1 MALLKKDH
9 EQYAPYD
16 LDFCDV
22 LHMLLSLKITYALL
36 PFIPG
41 GESEELAQFL
51 EGLEDMDI
59 LQVLHEISCVF
70 VRSGADGSVKL
81 PLDTEL
87 GKSLNRLLDPG
98 SPEQLPDGFDPTGVE
113 LEDPDFISSLLG
125 TSAKFFRT
133 AVPGLVGTDSDVSVK
148 RGLCGLQLPSLG
160 DEVLVFARRK
170 DAEKFKDGLSFPTKL
185 VVLEQT
191 GWTEI

>member
-1 MALLKKDH
+1 M
-9 EQYAPYD
+9 
-16 LDFCDV
+16 
-22 LHMLLSLKITYALL
+22 
-36 PFIPG
+36 
-41 GESEELAQFL
+41 
-51 EGLEDMDI
+51 
-59 LQVLHEISCVF
+59 
-70 VRSGADGSVKL
+70 
-81 PLDTEL
+81 
-87 GKSLNRLLDPG
+87 
-98 SPEQLPDGFDPTGVE
+98 E

>member
-22 LHMLLSLKITYALL
+22 LHMLLSLKVTYALL

-70 VRSGADGSVKL
+70 VRSGADGSVGYGAGQK
-81 PLDTEL
+81 PEP
-87 GKSLNRLLDPG
+87 SAG
-98 SPEQLPDGFDPTGVE
+98 SWQSGAA
-113 LEDPDFISSLLG
+113 S
-125 TSAKFFRT
+125 
-133 AVPGLVGTDSDVSVK
+133 
-148 RGLCGLQLPSLG
+148 
-160 DEVLVFARRK
+160 
-170 DAEKFKDGLSFPTKL
+170 
-185 VVLEQT
+185 
-191 GWTEI
+191 